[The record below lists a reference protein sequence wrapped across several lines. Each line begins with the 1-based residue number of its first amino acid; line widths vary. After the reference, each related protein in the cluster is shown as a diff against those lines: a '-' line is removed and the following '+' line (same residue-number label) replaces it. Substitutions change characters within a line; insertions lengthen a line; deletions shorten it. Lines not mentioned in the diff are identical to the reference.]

1 MKNIIN
7 KKIFALAAAVVASL
21 AAGNALAAFPD
32 DLDSGVV
39 FIEEGAVPGT
49 GALVRSFSQTANMS
63 ASISGSTITMNY
75 DKKNSWPKGRG
86 SIGTT
91 NLNCCVANA
100 WAFIKVGD
108 TWYGGTWEFLRNGQT
123 VKQRS
128 ALRGSS
134 HLKFAPLSNYS
145 VREGDV
151 IGLMVAGITRNGLQ
165 FNNVRERSNIVFYKV
180 GSGVIDASELGF
192 GETEPP
198 TPEPEESNVSLA
210 PILQLLADEDVAD

>member
-1 MKNIIN
+1 MKNIISRR
-7 KKIFALAAAVVASL
+7 IFALAAALAASI

-39 FIEEGAVPGT
+39 FIEDGAVPGT
-49 GALVRSFSQTANMS
+49 ADLVRSFAQTSNLE
-63 ASISGSTITMNY
+63 ASISGSTVTMNY
-75 DKKNSWPKGRG
+75 DKKDSWPKGRG

-134 HLKFAPLSNYS
+134 HLKFAPLSNYT

-165 FNNVRERSNIVFYKV
+165 FNNVRERTNIVFYKV
-180 GSGVIDASELGF
+180 GQGEVDPSELGF
-192 GETEPP
+192 GEPTPT
-198 TPEPEESNVSLA
+198 TPEPSESKVSIA
-210 PILQLLADEDVAD
+210 PILELLREDEN